1 MCGSRVISAAA
12 SCARPWPGPGLV
24 PGNTGHWTPRRV
36 RISDSAVSP
45 ELVRVVASCG
55 TTWPRCHEPVAAVA
69 SRSVVVAMVC
79 RGWRRAAAAACRT
92 APPRAVPMFPGSS
105 PCLHS
110 AQAACADQPV
120 MQYRHRAGPPRTP
133 ASPPRRCV
141 WSCERGWRWR
151 GQRRLVAGGGGG
163 GRDSV
168 SVSIPSPVSTR
179 APGRRSVQSCGKVVS
194 AGASPPSLPPLF
206 ILLQVRESRTAG
218 HDQKLARNQSI
229 SATRR
234 WSPGETTLTLTLLS

>member
-1 MCGSRVISAAA
+1 MWRLPGCCPAVWLSVSVLGDNVWVSCYLRCS

-36 RISDSAVSP
+36 RISHSAVW
-45 ELVRVVASCG
+45 VVASC

-79 RGWRRAAAAACRT
+79 RGWRRAAAAPCRT

-110 AQAACADQPV
+110 APRRMCRPAV
-120 MQYRHRAGPPRTP
+120 MQYRHHAAPPRTP

-141 WSCERGWRWR
+141 MCS
-151 GQRRLVAGGGGG
+151 GGGGDKEG
-163 GRDSV
+163 WWLVVAVAAVTQSL
-168 SVSIPSPVSTR
+168 SPSHLQSPLQLR
-179 APGRRSVQSCGKVVS
+179 AAAQSR
-194 AGASPPSLPPLF
+194 AA
-206 ILLQVRESRTAG
+206 A
-218 HDQKLARNQSI
+218 KL
-229 SATRR
+229 
-234 WSPGETTLTLTLLS
+234 

>member
-1 MCGSRVISAAA
+1 MLSPLQQLCSAVAGA
-12 SCARPWPGPGLV
+12 GAGPWQY
-24 PGNTGHWTPRRV
+24 WTPRRV
-36 RISDSAVSP
+36 RISHSAVW
-45 ELVRVVASCG
+45 VVASC

-79 RGWRRAAAAACRT
+79 RGWRRAAAAPCRT

-110 AQAACADQPV
+110 APRRMCRPAV
-120 MQYRHRAGPPRTP
+120 MQYRHHAAPPRTP

-141 WSCERGWRWR
+141 MCSGVVVAGTKRM
-151 GQRRLVAGGGGG
+151 VAGGGGG

-168 SVSIPSPVSTR
+168 SVSIPSPVSTP

-218 HDQKLARNQSI
+218 HDQKLATTNQSPPPD
-229 SATRR
+229 AGLQGRQH
-234 WSPGETTLTLTLLS
+234 